1 MLLMLKSKGGKMRKS
16 FVVVLIVL
24 MCVSYGF
31 TVKLGVLPEIMKPGM
46 IDVQGNELFI
56 MEGATINVYS
66 LKDLSFIKKFG
77 KRGEGPGEL
86 KVRPGW
92 RNTIIAYPDH
102 ILAECN
108 DKIIFF
114 SKQGKLLKEKRKSE
128 LAALFIPVGKY
139 FVAKRYYMDAK
150 TRLQYMRIVLF
161 DQELK
166 EIKELYRQKWFQQLR
181 PNKFSRESFEIR
193 LFSDYTN
200 FTVFDDKI
208 FIEES
213 PKGFFI
219 EVFDS
224 EGKKLYQIEK
234 EYEKI
239 KVTDVHKK
247 AAVAELR
254 QDEKTG
260 RMTKMVGS
268 WNELLKY
275 MNVLFPEFKPAI
287 DDFFVRDN
295 KIYVQTFSQKDN
307 KIKYIIT
314 DLDGKFL
321 DEVYLPITRKPGSEE
336 RLQGARFHV
345 INHNKL
351 YYLVENEDSEEWE
364 LHVEEIK

>member
-1 MLLMLKSKGGKMRKS
+1 MKKI
-16 FVVVLIVL
+16 FVTVLIVL
-24 MCVSYGF
+24 ISVSYEY
-31 TVKLGVLPEIMKPGM
+31 TAKLGVLPEIMKPGM
-46 IDVQGNELFI
+46 IDVEGNELFI

-66 LKDLSFIKKFG
+66 LKDLSFLRKFG
-77 KRGEGPGEL
+77 KKGEGPGEL

-92 RNTIIAYPDH
+92 QNTIIAYPDH
-102 ILAECN
+102 IVVECSN
-108 DKIIFF
+108 KIIFF
-114 SKQGKLLKEKRKSE
+114 SKEGKLIKEKRKSE
-128 LAALFIPVGKY
+128 LAAQFIPVGKH

-150 TRLQYMRIVLF
+150 TRLQYMRVVLS

-181 PNKFSRESFEIR
+181 PNKFSQESFEIQ

-208 FIEES
+208 FIDES

-224 EGKKLYQIEK
+224 KGKKLYQIEK

-239 KVTDVHKK
+239 KVTDANKK
-247 AAVAELR
+247 AAVDELM
-254 QDEKTG
+254 QDEKTR
-260 RMTKMVGS
+260 RMIKMVGS
-268 WNELLKY
+268 WKELLKY
-275 MNVLFPEFKPAI
+275 MNVLIPEFKPAI

-295 KIYVQTFSQKDN
+295 KIYIQTFAQKDN
-307 KIKYIIT
+307 KIKYIIM
-314 DLDGKFL
+314 DLHGKSL
-321 DEVYLPITRKPGSEE
+321 KEVYLPITRKPGSEE

-364 LHVEEIK
+364 LHVEEIN